1 MNKDLLRQIVNVVA
15 VVVTIAINGMANSL
29 PLNNI
34 TTAEISD
41 SFKVFFVPAGYVF
54 AIWGLIYLF
63 FIAFAVYQALPS
75 QRENPRLRR
84 IGWLFLVSCIANSVW
99 IFLWHYGYLALTVVA
114 MLTLLV
120 SLIMIYLRL
129 DIGRTTVPTVEK
141 WCVDML
147 FKVYLGWITVAT
159 VANVTD
165 LLYDLQWG
173 GFGIAPE
180 TWAAIM
186 LVVTMIVTLAMIL
199 TRLDVAYTLV
209 IIWAGIGVA
218 NKQAAVPIVANTA
231 WFVVVVVA
239 VALVVVWLLK
249 RAGRFTLLGA
259 TP

>member
-1 MNKDLLRQIVNVVA
+1 MNRDLLRQLVNLVA
-15 VVVTIAINGMANSL
+15 AIVTIAINVGANIV
-29 PLNNI
+29 PYNNK

-41 SFKVFFVPAGYVF
+41 SFRVFFVPAGYVF
-54 AIWGLIYLF
+54 AIWGVIYLF
-63 FIAFAVYQALPS
+63 LIAFAVYQALPS

-84 IGWLFLVSCIANSVW
+84 IGWLFLAGCIANSVW
-99 IFLWHYGYLALTVVA
+99 IFLWHYGYLALTLVA
-114 MLTLLV
+114 MLVLLV

-165 LLYDLQWG
+165 LLYDLKWD
-173 GFGIAPE
+173 GFGVQPE
-180 TWAAIM
+180 VWAAVM
-186 LVVTMIVTLAMIL
+186 LLVTMIVTVAMIL

-218 NKQAAVPIVANTA
+218 NKQVGSPLVANTA
-231 WFVVVVVA
+231 WLVVVVVTTVLIA
-239 VALVVVWLLK
+239 VWLLK
-249 RAGRFTLLGA
+249 RTGRFTLLGA
-259 TP
+259 SA